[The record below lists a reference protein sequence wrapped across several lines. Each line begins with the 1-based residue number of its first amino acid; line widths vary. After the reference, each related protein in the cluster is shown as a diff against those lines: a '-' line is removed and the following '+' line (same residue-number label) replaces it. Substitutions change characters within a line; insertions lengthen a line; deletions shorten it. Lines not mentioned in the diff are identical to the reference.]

1 MDRTIYTVESVNK
14 DYLNNTI
21 GKLEEQVNRE
31 VRAGTL
37 KEDEREFILTCALLR
52 LKGNMATRI

>member
-52 LKGNMATRI
+52 LKGNMTMKI